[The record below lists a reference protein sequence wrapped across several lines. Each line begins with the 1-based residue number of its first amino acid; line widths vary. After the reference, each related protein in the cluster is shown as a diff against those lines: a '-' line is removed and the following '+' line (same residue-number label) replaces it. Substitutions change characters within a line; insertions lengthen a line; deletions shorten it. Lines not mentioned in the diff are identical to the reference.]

1 MKVCSLVLIWLISE
15 STVDADSFECGRRKI
30 KLNKA
35 IVRGQDTSPGEW
47 PWHAAVYRRTG
58 FSDSYVCGGTLI
70 SDKFLLTADHCT
82 KDDNGNGLVSKRIFI
97 RLGVHNLQALNLQ
110 TLQQHDVLHVHRFG
124 YSKGVK
130 NDIAILELS
139 TEVRFTEYVQ
149 PACINQ
155 VPDLTDQLGTV
166 VGWGVTETDALTPVL
181 KSSRMP
187 AIGSIQCIES
197 DRDIFGATLDR
208 SLFCAGYTNGTT
220 VCNGDSGGG
229 IHFERDGAWYVGGL
243 VSFTGVRDSGHLCR
257 TKGYAGFT
265 NVFHFLPW
273 IWNITQLTS
282 LAQKNNVV
290 TLHTGE
296 DPISSRTY
304 PNYLPRNCGTR
315 IVNRITRGQ
324 RANLYEFPWMA
335 VLVSD
340 EDFCMGTLISK
351 RYVLTTIQ
359 CSRNPSPYQVKLG
372 DYDIHRDRD
381 CNVNDPTD
389 CAPSTRLYDIEFIVL
404 HQSYSRETRHN
415 DIALVRLKT
424 EVSFDD
430 HIQPVCLPVTPQ
442 LQRMTFT
449 EFTIAGWGV
458 TDQADNLASIL
469 QKAKVPATEC
479 NTHSIARK
487 RFPVDSASQICLE
500 LVTSDGPIA
509 CIGDLGGLLGNTVQF
524 DNGLRFVQFGV
535 VSYGKAACGKGP
547 WIYTNVTHFM
557 PWIRA
562 NLAA

>member
-1 MKVCSLVLIWLISE
+1 MKVCLLVLIWLISE

-82 KDDNGNGLVSKRIFI
+82 NDDNGNGLVSKRIFI

-110 TLQQHDVLHVHRFG
+110 ILQQHDVLHVHRFG

-282 LAQKNNVV
+282 LAQNNSN
-290 TLHTGE
+290 TNSSKASKSQFK
-296 DPISSRTY
+296 ISYNTSFR
-304 PNYLPRNCGTR
+304 RR
-315 IVNRITRGQ
+315 F
-324 RANLYEFPWMA
+324 A
-335 VLVSD
+335 S
-340 EDFCMGTLISK
+340 
-351 RYVLTTIQ
+351 
-359 CSRNPSPYQVKLG
+359 
-372 DYDIHRDRD
+372 HR
-381 CNVNDPTD
+381 
-389 CAPSTRLYDIEFIVL
+389 
-404 HQSYSRETRHN
+404 
-415 DIALVRLKT
+415 
-424 EVSFDD
+424 
-430 HIQPVCLPVTPQ
+430 
-442 LQRMTFT
+442 
-449 EFTIAGWGV
+449 
-458 TDQADNLASIL
+458 
-469 QKAKVPATEC
+469 
-479 NTHSIARK
+479 
-487 RFPVDSASQICLE
+487 
-500 LVTSDGPIA
+500 
-509 CIGDLGGLLGNTVQF
+509 
-524 DNGLRFVQFGV
+524 
-535 VSYGKAACGKGP
+535 
-547 WIYTNVTHFM
+547 
-557 PWIRA
+557 
-562 NLAA
+562 